1 MFRTGAIWGARF
13 TPRFIKSF
21 VHNNRSIDNLSRK
34 LYGKMLGPG
43 TAVIESGPMKG
54 LKLVLG
60 PNVSHAHIRGV
71 YEGETLKTVDQLVKP
86 GFICYDLGASIGYL
100 SLLMARKAKHV
111 YAFEPAPHAIEELRK
126 HVAANQMTS
135 IVTLVPTPVS
145 NNVREVSFAVT
156 DVLFGSAI
164 NEIETR
170 WPVHKLTTTT
180 LDLFV
185 RDHPAPD
192 FVKIDVEGEEGRV
205 LEGARELLANKRPA
219 ICCEV
224 HSPEAADQ
232 ALRVLGNCQYAVTR
246 LNGEP
251 FEVTED
257 MRAGDVQVIC
267 LPR

>member
-1 MFRTGAIWGARF
+1 
-13 TPRFIKSF
+13 
-21 VHNNRSIDNLSRK
+21 
-34 LYGKMLGPG
+34 MLGSG

-71 YEGETLKTVDQLVKP
+71 YERETLEAIDRLVKP

-100 SLLMARKAKHV
+100 SLLMARNARHV

-126 HVAANQMTS
+126 QAAVNQMTG
-135 IVTLVPTPVS
+135 IITVVPTPVS

-156 DVLFGSAI
+156 DVAFGSAI
-164 NEIETR
+164 NETQTR
-170 WPVHKLTTTT
+170 WPIHRLTTTT

-192 FVKIDVEGEEGRV
+192 FIKIDVEGEEGLV
-205 LEGARELLANKRPA
+205 LDGARALLANKRPA

-224 HSPEAADQ
+224 HSPEAAEQ
-232 ALRVLGNCQYAVTR
+232 VLRVLGDWQYEVAR
-246 LNGEP
+246 LNGDP
-251 FEVTED
+251 FEVTKDIRGGE
-257 MRAGDVQVIC
+257 VQVIC
-267 LPR
+267 LPRERHAQ